1 MLNGKDFKSVVF
13 DELVEIDD
21 CASLS
26 PNRPDFGLIGQRDLD
41 GKSVASSKPA
51 AKERRAYEVVPEGI
65 TMQERLM
72 LRVLGLDASPMWWSY
87 DPE

>member
-1 MLNGKDFKSVVF
+1 MFNSKDFKLIVL

-26 PNRPDFGLIGQRDLD
+26 QNRPDFPLIGQRDLD
-41 GKSVASSKPA
+41 GKEVASSKPA
-51 AKERRAYEVVPEGI
+51 AKERRAYEVVPEGV